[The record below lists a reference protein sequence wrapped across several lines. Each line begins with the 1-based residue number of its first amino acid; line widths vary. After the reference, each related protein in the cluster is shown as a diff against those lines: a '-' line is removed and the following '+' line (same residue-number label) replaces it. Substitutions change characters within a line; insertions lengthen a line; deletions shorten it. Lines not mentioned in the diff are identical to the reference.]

1 MELTPL
7 RYFVEIAAKGHVTRA
22 ARSLGVTQPALS
34 AMLRKLEREVGTD
47 LLHRTG
53 KGVELTEAGR
63 VFLRHATAAVR
74 EADDA
79 QRAVRELLGLER
91 GTVRIGGGAT
101 ATTYL
106 IPPVVGAMRRQHP
119 GLRFV
124 VREAGS
130 NAVAQAVASGELD
143 LGIVTLPITVPD
155 GDTLEKTPLV
165 TDELRLIAPHAPHA
179 PHEPLG
185 TTHLPTALRD
195 EISPPPPPPPSPPPP
210 RQPSS
215 RESSSRESSSREST
229 FREPTFRFRDL
240 VGVPV
245 VGFEAGSAVRLLID
259 DAAAKAGV
267 TLNYV
272 MELRSIEGI
281 KEMVAAGIGVAFVS
295 RFALTP
301 HPLAPASA
309 SASATEHPRDARLV
323 GLALKSGT
331 LSRTLA
337 MVAPRDRIKSPAAA
351 AFAEGL
357 TKHLRVTRS
366 RSATK

>member
-7 RYFVEIAAKGHVTRA
+7 RYFVEIAARGHVTRA

-130 NAVAQAVASGELD
+130 NAVAEAVASGELD

-155 GDTLEKTPLV
+155 GETLVKTPLV
-165 TDELRLIAPHAPHA
+165 TDELRLIAP
-179 PHEPLG
+179 LG
-185 TTHLPTALRD
+185 TTHLPKALRD
-195 EISPPPPPPPSPPPP
+195 EITQPATRDSSI
-210 RQPSS
+210 REPSS
-215 RESSSRESSSREST
+215 RESSSREPT

-267 TLNYV
+267 ALNYV

-295 RFALTP
+295 RFALPPHTP
-301 HPLAPASA
+301 HSPHAPTS
-309 SASATEHPRDARLV
+309 EHPRDSRLV

-337 MVAPRDRIKSPAAA
+337 MVAPRDRIKSPAAD
-351 AFAEGL
+351 AFAEEL
-357 TKHLRVTRS
+357 TKHLRVRRART
-366 RSATK
+366 ATK

>member
-155 GDTLEKTPLV
+155 GETLVKTPLV
-165 TDELRLIAPHAPHA
+165 TDELRLIAPHS

-185 TTHLPTALRD
+185 GTHLPAALRD
-195 EISPPPPPPPSPPPP
+195 EITREPTP
-210 RQPSS
+210 R
-215 RESSSRESSSREST
+215 EAST
-229 FREPTFRFRDL
+229 REPTFRFRDL

-309 SASATEHPRDARLV
+309 SASANAHPRDSRLV

-351 AFAEGL
+351 AFAEEL

>member
-7 RYFVEIAAKGHVTRA
+7 RYFVEIAARGHVTRA

-34 AMLRKLEREVGTD
+34 AMLRKLEREVGAD

-155 GDTLEKTPLV
+155 GETLEKTPLV
-165 TDELRLIAPHAPHA
+165 TDELRLIAP
-179 PHEPLG
+179 LG
-185 TTHLPTALRD
+185 GTHLPAALRD
-195 EISPPPPPPPSPPPP
+195 EIS
-210 RQPSS
+210 
-215 RESSSRESSSREST
+215 REVST
-229 FREPTFRFRDL
+229 REPTFRFKDL
-240 VGVPV
+240 VNVPV

-259 DAAAKAGV
+259 DAATKAGV

-295 RFALTP
+295 RFALHAGAETS
-301 HPLAPASA
+301 PLS
-309 SASATEHPRDARLV
+309 HPRDARLV
-323 GLALKSGT
+323 GLALKAGT

-351 AFAEGL
+351 AFAEEL
-357 TKHLRVTRS
+357 TKHLRIARAKS
-366 RSATK
+366 SKK